1 MLEQSTLPTGNNEF
15 MANEDWRQAT
25 PLGLRRYAEEYD
37 RVANDALQ
45 CFRDRLPEPQR
56 HHTHVPFPIYFNFL
70 HAIELALK
78 SYMLHT
84 GSDLRELTSPN
95 GVGHNLEAALDVCIK
110 RSIQDNCPEVTD
122 VLMGTIR
129 HANQMY
135 QPKEFEYIRVGFVEL
150 AHIDQIAMAS
160 SALLAGISNMEMQP
174 ANPE

>member
-1 MLEQSTLPTGNNEF
+1 

-25 PLGLRRYAEEYD
+25 PLGMRRYATEYD
-37 RVANDALQ
+37 QVAKDALQ
-45 CFRDRLPEPQR
+45 CYRDRLPEPQR

-84 GSDLRELTSPN
+84 GSVLRELR
-95 GVGHNLEAALDVCIK
+95 GVGHNLEAALDICIE
-110 RSIQDNCPEVTD
+110 RGIRDSCPEVTD
-122 VLMGTIR
+122 VMLETIR

-135 QPKEFEYIRVGFVEL
+135 QMKDFEYIRVGAVQL

-160 SALLAGISNMEMQP
+160 SALLACANNVAMQP